1 MSAAVCA
8 SAPEVLTRIAEPDV
22 HLAIWQAGRSG
33 RLDWLEALDH
43 AGISDLSFPCALTDL
58 EREIGEGLAEA
69 GYPKGAKTEA
79 LSQLMA
85 DLCRR
90 FAAIMG
96 CAEVKVRLEV
106 IRTDACR
113 KFHAD
118 YVPAR
123 LITTLAGPGTQW
135 IEVDAITQ
143 GEPEEI
149 HQMRAGDVGLFKG
162 RLLAPEP
169 AILHRSVPLSAL
181 GGTRLLL
188 VLDPLGVG
196 EGIR

>member
-8 SAPEVLTRIAEPDV
+8 NAPEVLTRIAEPEV
-22 HLAIWQAGRSG
+22 HLAIWEAGRPSG
-33 RLDWLEALDH
+33 LDWLDTLDL
-43 AGISDLSFPCALTDL
+43 AAISDLSFPCAVSDL
-58 EREIGEGLAEA
+58 DREIGDGLEEA
-69 GYPKGAKTEA
+69 GYPVGAERDA
-79 LSQLMA
+79 LGELMA
-85 DLCRR
+85 DLARR

-96 CAEVKVRLEV
+96 CDAVKVRLEV

-123 LITTLAGPGTQW
+123 LIATLAGPGTQW
-135 IEVDAITQ
+135 IEADRIME
-143 GEPEEI
+143 GIPEEI

-169 AILHRSVPLSAL
+169 AILHRSVPLSAI

-196 EGIR
+196 EGSR